1 MGKWELDEVFDF
13 TMEIASGQAGHAEL
27 LAEKITRDTVRRYCK
42 EAKLFR
48 NPSYHGIDLYYE
60 SSDRI
65 AVRLNLWATRCSNN
79 EEVILTFYQLWFFK
93 DYEKPSLGL
102 ERIIVDL
109 KRYNG
114 LGFDWD
120 VSEMLDPYFEDR
132 EYREIW
138 GVID

>member
-13 TMEIASGQAGHAEL
+13 TMEIASGQASHAEL

-42 EAKLFR
+42 EAKLFK
-48 NPSYHGIDLYYE
+48 NPSYRGIDVFYE

-79 EEVILTFYQLWFFK
+79 EEVILTFYQLWIFK
-93 DYEKPSLGL
+93 DYETPSLAL

-138 GVID
+138 GIID